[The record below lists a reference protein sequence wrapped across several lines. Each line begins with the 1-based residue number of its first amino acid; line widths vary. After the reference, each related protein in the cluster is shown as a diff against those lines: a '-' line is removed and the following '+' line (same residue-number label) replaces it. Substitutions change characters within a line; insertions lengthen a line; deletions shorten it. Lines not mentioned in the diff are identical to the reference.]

1 MGSRKSQVQILSSR
15 ISLEHFATPRIVSLG
30 MRDESRK
37 NGNAPDSEGLREQRE
52 SSHDSE
58 HCVYRNVARLL
69 QEEPQLEAVAFQ
81 PKNRLLSIATLGA
94 DRGQRLAVRVT
105 EAVAE
110 RERQCGIVNAS
121 GICEQCGE
129 APSRKV
135 GDANVV
141 VKDVLGST
149 VIEKLT
155 CRTAT
160 HFWQWKNLRWPRISC
175 CGEPATHSSPN
186 EWKKLAFLA
195 GLCLLF
201 GLAGW
206 IAQRAAAPAVI
217 ILPLFA
223 LSYLCG
229 AWDAA
234 GESFER
240 IRHGELEIHFLMLAV
255 AFGAALIGA
264 WGEGAL
270 LLFLFSAAGAME
282 HFANART
289 QEEIGALL
297 RGAPKTATVLE
308 NGQERELAVDSLLP
322 GMHLRVRAGEQIP
335 VDIRVTAGESACDES
350 NLTGES
356 RPMSKQPGDIAL
368 AGTLNSWGVLDGE
381 VVRPASQS
389 ALQKIVN
396 LIEQA
401 QHLKA
406 PSQRFSD
413 RFGTG
418 YTYFVLLSC
427 LAFFLVGWL
436 ILKWPPFLAETTRAS
451 AFYRAMTLLVVM
463 SPCALV
469 LSVPSA
475 ILSAIACGARRGVL
489 FRGGAAIE
497 TLADVKTVAL
507 DKTGTLTEG
516 TPALVQIDSLGGT
529 EKDLISAAYNLAR
542 LSNHPLSRA
551 LQKICAQRDASLLD
565 MTHIEST
572 AGAGITAR
580 RRGLLY
586 ALGRRDFVQAAVS
599 SSDCSAARAEEH
611 DVAEVWVAGPGVCGR
626 FLLRDQLR
634 AEARAML
641 AQLHRAGIRTVMLT
655 GDRTATAELIARQAG
670 VDQVQSQLSPDEKV
684 RAVQELKAHG
694 DHVAM
699 IGDGV
704 NDAPSLA
711 AADVGVA
718 MGARASDAAM
728 EQAEVILMNDRLEN
742 FVIAYE
748 LSRRAKRIIGQNI
761 TIALGTVIVMALLAL
776 VRGIPL
782 SLGVVAH
789 EGSTVVVVL
798 NSLRLLFADLRP
810 AC

>member
-1 MGSRKSQVQILSSR
+1 
-15 ISLEHFATPRIVSLG
+15 
-30 MRDESRK
+30 
-37 NGNAPDSEGLREQRE
+37 
-52 SSHDSE
+52 
-58 HCVYRNVARLL
+58 VARLL
-69 QEEPQLEAVAFQ
+69 EEEPQLEAVAFQ
-81 PKNRLLSIATLGA
+81 PKNQLLSIATLGA
-94 DRGQRLAVRVT
+94 DRGQRIAGRVT

-110 RERQCGIVNAS
+110 REQQCGILDAS
-121 GICEQCGE
+121 GICAQCGE

-160 HFWQWKNLRWPRISC
+160 HFWKWKNLRWPRVSC
-175 CGEPATHSSPN
+175 CGAPVSHDSPN
-186 EWKKLAFLA
+186 EWKRLALLA

-206 IAQRAAAPAVI
+206 GAQRLAISPAIV
-217 ILPLFA
+217 LSLFG
-223 LSYLCG
+223 LSYACG
-229 AWDAA
+229 GWDAA
-234 GESFER
+234 SESFSR
-240 IRHGELEIHFLMLAV
+240 LRHGELEIHFLMLAV
-255 AFGAALIGA
+255 ALGAALIGA
-264 WGEGAL
+264 WSEGAL

-289 QEEIGALL
+289 QKEIGALL
-297 RGAPKTATVLE
+297 HGAPKTATVLVE
-308 NGQERELAVDSLLP
+308 GREEQRPVESLLP
-322 GMHLRVRAGEQIP
+322 GMQLRVRAGEQIP
-335 VDIRVTAGESACDES
+335 VDMRVTSGESACDES
-350 NLTGES
+350 NLTGEAS
-356 RPMSKQPGDIAL
+356 PMPKQPGDVAL
-368 AGTLNSWGVLDGE
+368 AGTLNSWGVLDGQAL
-381 VVRPASQS
+381 RPASES

-396 LIEQA
+396 LIERA

-436 ILKWPPFLAETTRAS
+436 VLKWPPFLVNAGRAS

-475 ILSAIACGARRGVL
+475 ILSAIASGARRGVL

-497 TLADVKTVAL
+497 TLADVRTVAL
-507 DKTGTLTEG
+507 DKTGTLTHG
-516 TPALVQIDSLGGT
+516 VPVLVRIDSLCGN
-529 EKDLISAAYNLAR
+529 ENDLVGAAYNMSR

-551 LQKICAQRDASLLD
+551 LQKIGAQRGATAIDF
-565 MTHIEST
+565 THAESK
-572 AGAGITAR
+572 AGGGITAR
-580 RRGLLY
+580 HRGLLY
-586 ALGRRDFVQAAVS
+586 ALGNRDFVKTAIATA
-599 SSDCSAARAEEH
+599 DCDAARAEEH
-611 DVAEVWVAGPGVCGR
+611 DVAEVWICGPGLCGR

-634 AEARAML
+634 AEARSML
-641 AQLHRAGIRTVMLT
+641 KELHEAGIRTVMLT
-655 GDRTATAELIARQAG
+655 GDRSATAELIAREAG
-670 VDQVQSQLSPDEKV
+670 VDEVKSRLSPDEKV
-684 RAVQELKAHG
+684 TAVQELKKPG
-694 DHVAM
+694 SKVAM

-718 MGARASDAAM
+718 MGARGSDAAM
-728 EQAEVILMNDRLEN
+728 EQAEVVLMNDRLEN
-742 FVIAYE
+742 FVTAYE

-776 VRGIPL
+776 FRGIPL
-782 SLGVVAH
+782 SLGVIAH
-789 EGSTVVVVL
+789 EGSTVVVVC
-798 NSLRLLFADLRP
+798 NSLRLLFVKLRTAP
-810 AC
+810 IAA